1 MEKEKDVYNFIAA
14 DFSRK
19 KSKPW
24 KDLETF
30 VKEIKEKEI
39 SFTGYNIDLGC
50 GNGRNFRVFMQ
61 ISFTGYNIDLG
72 CGNGRNFRVFM
83 QPNNKLIG
91 VDNSFEFL
99 KIARDHLKSN
109 NYLPKESS
117 NFIQLI
123 LSDILFLPI
132 RPNVI
137 QNIFSIATIHHIKD
151 KAQLNKAISQFN
163 SLLRNK
169 GYFLFTVWRKYQKNY
184 RSYFIKDKIKR
195 LVNPKY
201 RKLQINLGLNEYG
214 DKFVPW
220 TLSAEKKTYKRFYH
234 FFSNREIKKLLT
246 EYIILEFKK
255 MGGPNKK
262 DNFFILTQKVIK

>member
-1 MEKEKDVYNFIAA
+1 MEKDLYNFIAA
-14 DFSRK
+14 DFSK
-19 KSKPW
+19 KRSKPW

-39 SFTGYNIDLGC
+39 SFTGCNIDLGC
-50 GNGRNFRVFMQ
+50 ANGRNFSLF
-61 ISFTGYNIDLG
+61 I
-72 CGNGRNFRVFM
+72 
-83 QPNNKLIG
+83 QPNNRLIG

-99 KIARDHLKSN
+99 KIARDNLRSDN
-109 NYLPKESS
+109 NLPKKSS

-151 KAQLNKAISQFN
+151 KTQLNYAISQFN
-163 SLLRNK
+163 CLLRNK
-169 GYFLFTVWRKYQKNY
+169 GHFLFTVWRKYQKNY

-195 LVNPKY
+195 LFNPKY
-201 RKLQINLGLNEYG
+201 KKIQINLGLNEYG

-220 TLSAEKKTYKRFYH
+220 TLSAEKKTYNRFYH
-234 FFSNREIKKLLT
+234 FFSNKEIKKLLND
-246 EYIILEFKK
+246 YIILELKK
-255 MGGPNKK
+255 TGGPNKK
-262 DNFFILTQKVIK
+262 DNFFILAQKAIK

>member
-1 MEKEKDVYNFIAA
+1 MEKDLYNFIAA
-14 DFSRK
+14 DFSKK

-30 VKEIKEKEI
+30 VEEIKEKEI
-39 SFTGYNIDLGC
+39 SFLGYNIDLGC
-50 GNGRNFRVFMQ
+50 ANGRNFSVF
-61 ISFTGYNIDLG
+61 I
-72 CGNGRNFRVFM
+72 

-99 KIARDHLKSN
+99 KIARDHIKSDN
-109 NYLPKESS
+109 NLPKNSS

-137 QNIFSIATIHHIKD
+137 QNILSIATIHHIND
-151 KAQLNKAISQFN
+151 KTQLNYAISQIYY
-163 SLLRNK
+163 LLRNK

-195 LVNPKY
+195 LFNPKY
-201 RKLQINLGLNEYG
+201 RKIQIKLGLNEYG

-220 TLSAEKKTYKRFYH
+220 TLSAEKKTYNRFYH
-234 FFSNREIKKLLT
+234 FFSNKEIKKLLN

-262 DNFFILTQKVIK
+262 DNFFILAQKVIK

>member
-1 MEKEKDVYNFIAA
+1 MNKKIYDILALDYH
-14 DFSRK
+14 RK
-19 KSKPW
+19 RNKPW
-24 KDLETF
+24 RDLETF

-50 GNGRNFRVFMQ
+50 ANGRNFSVF
-61 ISFTGYNIDLG
+61 I
-72 CGNGRNFRVFM
+72 

-91 VDNSFEFL
+91 VDSSFEFL
-99 KIARDHLKSN
+99 KIAREHLKSDN
-109 NYLPKESS
+109 NLPKNSS

-151 KAQLNKAISQFN
+151 KTQLNYAISQLYC
-163 SLLRNK
+163 LLRDK

-184 RSYFIKDKIKR
+184 RNYFIKDKIKR
-195 LVNPKY
+195 LFNPKY
-201 RKLQINLGLNEYG
+201 RKVQINLGLNEYG

-220 TLSAEKKTYKRFYH
+220 TLSAEKKTYNRFYH
-234 FFSNREIKKLLT
+234 FFSHKEIKKMLY
-246 EYIILEFKK
+246 EYIIIEFKK
-255 MGGPNKK
+255 KGGPNKK
-262 DNFFILTQKVIK
+262 DNFFVLAKKESEVNKAKTV